1 MVKRYVPAW
10 RPIDDPTWFDL
21 QSDSEQHLGVSRHGY
36 EQRRLGPTSSGP
48 FARGGRDRARRAPNW
63 QRSATLWKLTPTA

>member
-21 QSDSEQHLGVSRHGY
+21 QSDGEQHLGVSRHG
-36 EQRRLGPTSSGP
+36 TSSAASGP
-48 FARGGRDRARRAPNW
+48 LLIRPFCTRRARSGAARSELAT
-63 QRSATLWKLTPTA
+63 QRNAGN